1 MIRKTLDTDIPTVMA
16 IYDAARAFMRAHGNA
31 TQWPE
36 GTPSA
41 EQLAA
46 DIAAGGSYVCEVD
59 GRVVAT
65 FAFLPGPDECYD
77 VIEDGQWRSDTPY
90 AVLHRVAS
98 DGTTHGVAA
107 AMFAF
112 AKERIDHLRIDTHQD
127 NLPMQAPSPRPGLSA
142 PVSYMCRTVRR
153 VSRSIGCARHKSKD
167 AYQQFARTKM
177 APGGAIFVRCAVL
190 QAGFRKART
199 YENRRAATRGDELG
213 RGIGPASPAGS

>member
-1 MIRKTLDTDIPTVMA
+1 MIRKTLETDIPAVMA

-98 DGTTHGVAA
+98 DGTVHGIAA

-112 AKERIDHLRIDTHQD
+112 IDTHAD
-127 NLPMQAPSPRPGLSA
+127 NLPMQ
-142 PVSYMCRTVRR
+142 
-153 VSRSIGCARHKSKD
+153 
-167 AYQQFARTKM
+167 
-177 APGGAIFVRCAVL
+177 GASL
-190 QAGFRKART
+190 KAGF
-199 YENRRAATRGDELG
+199 ERAGVVYVSDGTPRVAFDWLRE
-213 RGIGPASPAGS
+213 A

>member
-1 MIRKTLDTDIPTVMA
+1 MTPP
-16 IYDAARAFMRAHGNA
+16 ARMRAHGNA

-98 DGTTHGVAA
+98 DGTAHGIAA

-112 AKERIDHLRIDTHQD
+112 AKERADHLRIDTHQD
-127 NLPMQAPSPRPGLSA
+127 NLPMQGAIAKAGFKRAGIVYVSDGTPRVAL
-142 PVSYMCRTVRR
+142 
-153 VSRSIGCARHKSKD
+153 IGCARHKGRVT
-167 AYQQFARTKM
+167 YQRFTEMKM
-177 APGGAIFVRCAVL
+177 APSGAIFGKRVVVGLALLPSQMTPGRQKGRC
-190 QAGFRKART
+190 GFARREPT
-199 YENRRAATRGDELG
+199 KIAARQRGAMSSVG
-213 RGIGPASPAGS
+213 GIGPASPAGP

>member
-1 MIRKTLDTDIPTVMA
+1 MIRKTLDTDIPAVMA

-65 FAFLPGPDECYD
+65 FAFLPGPDACYD

-98 DGTTHGVAA
+98 DGTVHGIAA

-112 AKERIDHLRIDTHQD
+112 AKERADHLRIDTHAD
-127 NLPMQAPSPRPGLSA
+127 NLPMQGASMKAGFERAGVVYVSDGTPRVAFDWLREAEERRRGSA
-142 PVSYMCRTVRR
+142 IMYM
-153 VSRSIGCARHKSKD
+153 
-167 AYQQFARTKM
+167 KM
-177 APGGAIFVRCAVL
+177 APGGAIFDRWAVKGKCRL
-190 QAGFRKART
+190 SQGANLRKSPRGNAGR
-199 YENRRAATRGDELG
+199 
-213 RGIGPASPAGS
+213 

>member
-1 MIRKTLDTDIPTVMA
+1 MIRKTLDTDIPTIMA
-16 IYDAARAFMRAHGNA
+16 IYDAARVFMRAHGNV
-31 TQWPE
+31 TQWPV

-77 VIEDGQWRSDTPY
+77 VIEDGAWRSDAPY
-90 AVLHRVAS
+90 RVLHRVAS

-112 AKERIDHLRIDTHQD
+112 ARERADHLRIDTHQD
-127 NLPMQAPSPRPGLSA
+127 NLPMQGTIA
-142 PVSYMCRTVRR
+142 
-153 VSRSIGCARHKSKD
+153 K
-167 AYQQFARTKM
+167 
-177 APGGAIFVRCAVL
+177 
-190 QAGFRKART
+190 AGFK
-199 YENRRAATRGDELG
+199 RA
-213 RGIGPASPAGS
+213 GIVHVSDGTPRVAFDWLREA